1 MKSMNFNDLR
11 VAKESFGDLY
21 PFSVM
26 PVGDL
31 KTTNYHV
38 VNLVKEGV
46 DSPYG
51 VFSNRE
57 DAYNLAGRLARGEIT
72 MRPAKREDRNLY
84 CSNSNTEGINL
95 GPVGNNLA

>member
-1 MKSMNFNDLR
+1 MKSMNFNDRR

-26 PVGDL
+26 PVSDL

-72 MRPAKREDRNLY
+72 AKREDRNLY
-84 CSNSNTEGINL
+84 GSNSNTEGINL
-95 GPVGNNLA
+95 GPVGNKLA